1 MSGALLL
8 RGLQAADRA
17 DWERLARGYKAFYGV
32 QLNDAAYEATW
43 RRLLQG
49 GPAQAL
55 VLSDGKRL
63 LGLTHY
69 LFQSSTWGEWVCY
82 LQDLFV
88 DPERRSQGLGRRLIE
103 AVAEQA
109 RSQGAQRLY
118 WLTQAHNSTARA
130 LYDRL
135 AEHRG
140 FIRYDYPL

>member
-1 MSGALLL
+1 MSRDLQL
-8 RGLQAADRA
+8 RGLQPEDRA

-32 QLNDAAYEATW
+32 ALSDAAYELAW
-43 RRLLQG
+43 QRLLQG

-55 VLSDGKRL
+55 VLAQGPQL

-69 LFQSSTWGEWVCY
+69 LFQASTWDACICY

-88 DPERRSQGLGRRLIE
+88 DPAHRGQGLGRRLIE
-103 AVAEQA
+103 AVAGQA
-109 RSQGAQRLY
+109 RGLGAQRLY
-118 WLTQAHNSTARA
+118 WLTQAHNQPARA

-140 FIRYDYPL
+140 FIRYDYSL

>member
-1 MSGALLL
+1 MSHGVFL
-8 RGLQAADRA
+8 RGLQTTDRA

-32 QLNDAAYEATW
+32 HLTDAAYEAAW
-43 RRLLQG
+43 GPLLQG
-49 GPAQAL
+49 GPARAL
-55 VLSDGKRL
+55 VLTDGEHL
-63 LGLTHY
+63 LGLAHY
-69 LFQSSTWGEWVCY
+69 LFHASTWGERVCY

-88 DPERRSQGLGRRLIE
+88 DPAQRGQGLGRRLIE
-103 AVAEQA
+103 AVAGQA

-118 WLTQAHNSTARA
+118 WLTQAHNATARA

>member
-1 MSGALLL
+1 MSATLLL

-32 QLNDAAYEATW
+32 QLTDAAYEAAW
-43 RRLLQG
+43 RRLVQG

-55 VLSDGKRL
+55 VLSDGQRL

-88 DPERRSQGLGRRLIE
+88 DPEQRGQGLGRRLIE

-118 WLTQAHNSTARA
+118 WLTQAHNATARA

-135 AEHRG
+135 AEYRG
-140 FIRYDYPL
+140 FIRYDYSL

>member
-1 MSGALLL
+1 MSAGLLL
-8 RGLQAADRA
+8 RSLQAQDRA

-32 QLNDAAYEATW
+32 ELAEAAYETAW
-43 RRLLQG
+43 QRLLRG

-55 VLSDGKRL
+55 VLADGERL

-69 LFQSSTWGEWVCY
+69 LFHASTWGERICY

-88 DPERRSQGLGRRLIE
+88 EPAQRGRGLGRRLIE

-118 WLTQAHNSTARA
+118 WLTQAHNQPARA